1 MSVGY
6 HEGVNARI
14 AQAQIRHVERQYGP
28 IAFGLVALLLL
39 WGFIVQ
45 PELKSARDTAGSTAV
60 TFREA
65 AVLLEKTSERLER
78 IELRWENAR

>member
-6 HEGVNARI
+6 HVLVNART
-14 AQAQIRHVERQYGP
+14 AHSQLRHVEKQYGP

-39 WGFIVQ
+39 WSIIVA
-45 PELKSARDTAGSTAV
+45 PELKAARDQLASTA
-60 TFREA
+60 A
-65 AVLLEKTSERLER
+65 AFASAASDLAKTSERLER